1 MEREADDGTSFSIA
15 GGAGRVKYTLAEIE
29 LTARGIDLVGQ
40 DAQELAASLGSEL
53 RWMSHFAAGLLASG
67 LQAANGT
74 QYAARAAEAVL
85 SSAQGSVAAAAQGV
99 AELALHA
106 SAAAQRYEAA
116 EAETVARENA
126 QRMKALFGGIEVS
139 SAGIFGPLVLW
150 WQVHKLQ
157 DDAARAGLRDKTE
170 DLLNDGPA
178 YRAGLLGPMAGL
190 AYLLGREP
198 SGQGPSGQ
206 GPSRVRPNAGGLPA
220 AGLRRFFDWTGLAK
234 PGHLELRRVPAGEW
248 HGRPEDWRPGRAVPD
263 PSGGVQV
270 DVEPGAA
277 GLLAGS
283 RDAYGYPPG
292 SIVVDRLD
300 RPDGTR
306 AWIVHLPGTEDWSQ
320 VDSVNPMDL
329 EGDLEGMTAA
339 QPTLFRQQQ
348 IVVQEMMKQA
358 LADAGALPTEDVM
371 ITGHSG
377 GGIHAAAAAANP
389 AFLADFN
396 LRMIIIAGAPARNLP
411 VLPAVKVLD
420 LQNEDDIVAAADY
433 GPPPGS
439 ANWVTVTSHRP
450 GAPHGKDPVEVIKA
464 AHDLGNY
471 IDDAHALERSSDPGI
486 KAVRESVGVF
496 MGGVAAARGPMNV
509 PGGGAVKVSR
519 RVYQGRDVD
528 DTSLGNGQPDKRQP
542 GRRPA

>member
-1 MEREADDGTSFSIA
+1 MEGKADDGISFSIA

-29 LTARGIDLVGQ
+29 LTARGIDLVGR

-53 RWMSHFAAGLLASG
+53 RWMSEFAAGLLASG

-126 QRMKALFGGIEVS
+126 QRMKALFGGIEVE

-157 DDAARAGLRDKTE
+157 DVAARAGLRDKTE

-178 YRAGLLGPMAGL
+178 YLAGLLGPMAGL
-190 AYLLGREP
+190 AYLLGRVP
-198 SGQGPSGQ
+198 SGQD
-206 GPSRVRPNAGGLPA
+206 PSRGGLNAGVLPA
-220 AGLRRFFDWTGLAK
+220 AGLRKFFDWTGLAK

-248 HGRPEDWRPGRAVPD
+248 HGRPEDWSPGRAVPD
-263 PSGGVQV
+263 PSGGLQV
-270 DVEPGAA
+270 DVDPRAA
-277 GLLAGS
+277 GLLSGS

-300 RPDGTR
+300 RLDGTR
-306 AWIVHLPGTEDWSQ
+306 AWIVHLPGTEDWSR

-339 QPTLFRQQQ
+339 QPALFRQQQ

-358 LADAGALPTEDVM
+358 LTDAGALPTEDVM

-377 GGIHAAAAAANP
+377 GGIHAAAAAASP

-411 VLPAVKVLD
+411 VPPAVKVLD

-450 GAPHGKDPVEVIKA
+450 GAPRGKDPVEVIKA

-509 PGGGAVKVSR
+509 PGGGTVKVSR
-519 RVYQGRDVD
+519 SVYQGRDVD
-528 DTSLGNGQPDKRQP
+528 DAQPDKRQP
-542 GRRPA
+542 GKRRAR

>member
-1 MEREADDGTSFSIA
+1 MAGKADDGTSFSIA
-15 GGAGRVKYTLAEIE
+15 GGTGRVKYTLAEIE
-29 LTARGIDLVGQ
+29 LTARGIDRVGQ

-53 RWMSHFAAGLLASG
+53 RWMSDFAAGLLASG
-67 LQAANGT
+67 LQGANVT

-85 SSAQGSVAAAAQGV
+85 TSAQASVAAAAQGV

-106 SAAAQRYEAA
+106 SAAAQRYEEA

-126 QRMKALFGGIEVS
+126 KRMKALLGGIEVS

-157 DDAARAGLRDKTE
+157 DDAARTGLRDKAE

-178 YRAGLLGPMAGL
+178 YVAGLLGPMAGL
-190 AYLLGREP
+190 AYLLAREP

-206 GPSRVRPNAGGLPA
+206 GPSRGRLNAGVLPA

-263 PSGGVQV
+263 PSGDVQV
-270 DVEPGAA
+270 DVDPRAA

-320 VDSVNPMDL
+320 VDGVNPMDL

-339 QPTLFRQQQ
+339 QPALFRQQQ

-358 LADAGALPTEDVM
+358 LTDAGALLTEDVM

-396 LRMIIIAGAPARNLP
+396 LRMIIIAGAPARNQP

-433 GPPPGS
+433 GPPSGS

-450 GAPHGKDPVEVIKA
+450 GAPGSKDPVEVIKA

-486 KAVRESVGVF
+486 KAVRESVGAF

-509 PGGGAVKVSR
+509 PGGGAMTVSR

-528 DTSLGNGQPDKRQP
+528 DARPGERQPDNRHRA
-542 GRRPA
+542 G